1 MEHSIDNELSDK
13 HELRLRHPNGRLVS
27 CAVFGARDLKK
38 VVFYSHGFPASR
50 IEAAVA
56 HREAKGLGLTII
68 ALDRP
73 GFGGSDWYRDRT
85 FNDWAGDITLIANH
99 LGIERFSILG
109 VSGGTPTAVAAAAA
123 LPDRVARLTI
133 VSGVGPLRDKRSL
146 NGMNP
151 VNRAVFSLGA
161 RCPRLG
167 AGLVWM
173 IAQIWRTFPK
183 IVMLWFGLLLPKAD
197 LEIVKRRE
205 VGIIL
210 AKTILAALSQG
221 VRGAVSE
228 FNLLASDWSD
238 ILPQVRVPTTIW
250 HGDADTY
257 VPIVMGESLH
267 QGISGSIFHKVVGG
281 GHFMILDTMGE
292 ILEGSY

>member
-1 MEHSIDNELSDK
+1 LIDNELSNQ
-13 HELRLRHPNGRLVS
+13 HELALRHPDGRRVY
-27 CAVFGARDLKK
+27 CALFGARDLKK

-50 IEAAVA
+50 IEASVV
-56 HREAKGLGLTII
+56 HREAKGLGLTVI

-73 GFGGSDWYRDRT
+73 GFGGSDWYRDRK
-85 FNDWAGDITLIANH
+85 FNDWARDITLVADH

-109 VSGGTPTAVAAAAA
+109 ISGGTPTAIAAAAA
-123 LPDRVARLTI
+123 LPERVTQLAI
-133 VSGVGPLRDKRSL
+133 VSGVGPLKDKGSL
-146 NGMNP
+146 EGMNP
-151 VNRAVFSLGA
+151 VNRAVFSLVA

-167 AGLVWM
+167 SCLVWV

-183 IVMLWFGLLLPKAD
+183 IVPVWFGTLLPKAD

-205 VGIIL
+205 VGIVLARNIL
-210 AKTILAALSQG
+210 EALSQG

-228 FNLLASDWSD
+228 FKLLTSDWSD
-238 ILPQVRVPTTIW
+238 LLPQVRVPTTIW

-257 VPIVMGESLH
+257 VPLVMGESIH
-267 QGISGSIFHKVVGG
+267 QAISGSIFHKVVGG
-281 GHFMILDTMGE
+281 GHFMILDTMSE